1 MARQRK
7 VVTPAG
13 NIKLRQ
19 PDRSA
24 PSEKTLL
31 DFAGERN
38 LFEQAARR
46 ERQLARERR
55 RADGQDGG
63 ADTSGDDSDED
74 EDEGAATI
82 SPGAERVLES
92 MLWTVSLAMLHF
104 TFDVL
109 VQHQYGTTI
118 SWHDVCVR
126 GVTAWLVF
134 LFLFYFLHPHASN
147 PVIVPGLPL
156 SYQRPLGQAI
166 FFAMSVV
173 SGCYL
178 IYITNTYGYLATM
191 KQAPPLGCLWL
202 WAVMELDLVT
212 AVASLAVAGAFLW
225 QGGYDIK

>member
-63 ADTSGDDSDED
+63 EDSSGDDSDEDED

-126 GVTAWLVF
+126 GVTAWLGKHS
-134 LFLFYFLHPHASN
+134 L
-147 PVIVPGLPL
+147 PGPIPPTNWPPL
-156 SYQRPLGQAI
+156 TLSHLQSSFSSSISSIRTPRTRSLSLA
-166 FFAMSVV
+166 
-173 SGCYL
+173 CR
-178 IYITNTYGYLATM
+178 LATS
-191 KQAPPLGCLWL
+191 ARSARPYSSP
-202 WAVMELDLVT
+202 
-212 AVASLAVAGAFLW
+212 
-225 QGGYDIK
+225 